1 MNPDELF
8 TGDALV
14 AARPITD
21 GDVAALAPAT
31 EGLDLDAPGRDGA
44 TLLFYASWCARGGEP
59 DRLAV
64 VTALVQLGANPFRV
78 AREDT
83 GSVFDFSL
91 QLARPDLL
99 RALLDAGVSADA
111 RVQGGQAPALFEAL
125 STSGRPHRELLLARG
140 ADVNARDAIGRTAL
154 MSAALQW
161 HLDTVDE
168 LLDRGADPAVTDA
181 TGMSFA
187 WVLHDLRQGAPD
199 DSPEARKL
207 DALIARSTYHG
218 RVGWPPLSPAAER
231 TRAQEAA
238 ATR

>member
-8 TGDALV
+8 TGDALA
-14 AARPITD
+14 AARHIAD
-21 GDVAALAPAT
+21 GDVAALARAA

-44 TLLFYASWCARGGEP
+44 TLLFYAYWCARGGEP
-59 DRLAV
+59 ERMAV

-91 QLARPDLL
+91 QLAGPELL
-99 RALLDAGVSADA
+99 RALLDAGVSANA
-111 RVQGGQAPALFEAL
+111 YVQGGAAPALFEAL
-125 STSGRPHRELLLARG
+125 TEETRAHRGLLLARG
-140 ADVNARDAIGRTAL
+140 ADVNARDAIGRTAV
-154 MSAALQW
+154 MSAALQCE
-161 HLDTVDE
+161 LDTVDE
-168 LLDRGADPAVTDA
+168 LLDRGADPAATDA

-187 WVLHDLRQGAPD
+187 WVLHDLRNGAPD

-207 DALIARSTYHG
+207 DAIVARSTYDG

-231 TRAQEAA
+231 ARAQEAA
-238 ATR
+238 TPR